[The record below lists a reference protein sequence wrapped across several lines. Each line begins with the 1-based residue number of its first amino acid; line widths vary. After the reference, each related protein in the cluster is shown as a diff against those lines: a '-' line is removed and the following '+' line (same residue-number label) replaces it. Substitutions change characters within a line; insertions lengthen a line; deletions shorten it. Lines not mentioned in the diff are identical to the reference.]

1 MWLWGIEGQGVWR
14 GEVFVWQRHRQW
26 GGGAGEGGVQGVR
39 ARGVFCADGVWRG
52 EVRECGTGEG
62 QGGKEWA
69 VWRGGRAWEGRGVK
83 REEEWWGERAGNKK
97 PPVRESRRLWCRR

>member
-26 GGGAGEGGVQGVR
+26 GGVAGEGACR
-39 ARGVFCADGVWRG
+39 ECERG
-52 EVRECGTGEG
+52 ESFVPTVCGAGEG
-62 QGGKEWA
+62 QGGKGWA
-69 VWRGGRAWEGRGVK
+69 VWREGRERGE